1 MIRILLFLAAIAL
14 AGFGIGWLIERPG
27 SFTLVWQGWQIETSV
42 PVALLSIVLL
52 AAAVILV
59 WWFVR
64 TVFGIPDAL
73 SGFVRGRR
81 RRRGMNAVA
90 HGLMAVGIGD
100 GRAARRSANEARRLI
115 GDEPLALLLRAQ
127 AAQLAGDRDEA
138 EAAFRAM
145 LDRVETRPLGYR
157 GLYVEARRR
166 GDAAEALS
174 LAERAVKANPN
185 VPWAGPA
192 LLELQGARHD
202 WDGAL
207 ASVERSA
214 ANKLIRRPEARRQ
227 RAVLLTA
234 KALDLHER
242 GVTEEAL
249 DLAREAVKLAPDLIP
264 AAALAGRL
272 MAEDGNDR
280 RAGAVLEK
288 AWKAAPH
295 PDLAEVYVH
304 IRPGDSAAD
313 RLKRA
318 TYLNRMT
325 PGHPEAAMAVA
336 RAAVAARE
344 FAAAR
349 AALAPFTAQPS
360 RRVCVLMA
368 EIENAEHGDLGR
380 ARTWLARALSAAPD
394 PAWVADG
401 IVSDVWEPVSPVSGR
416 FDAFEWKVPQE
427 SLAGPESALLEPE
440 AAAPE
445 PGPPVP
451 PAIPAPVPAPPAAPA
466 PVTPPAPPPAVTPA
480 PAAPTPA
487 ARKPPSEV
495 LMPLA
500 RAPDDPGPD
509 DDDDLDRVAARPY

>member
-1 MIRILLFLAAIAL
+1 L

-42 PVALLSIVLL
+42 PVALLAIVLL
-52 AAAVILV
+52 AVAVILV

-64 TVFGIPDAL
+64 TVFGIPAAL
-73 SGFVRGRR
+73 SGFVRGRG

-90 HGLMAVGIGD
+90 DGLMAVGIGD

-207 ASVERSA
+207 AAVERHA
-214 ANKLIRRPEARRQ
+214 ATKLIDRAAARRQ

-234 KALDLHER
+234 KALELSDHDAA
-242 GVTEEAL
+242 EEAL
-249 DLAREAVKLAPDLIP
+249 DLAREGAKLAPDLVP

-272 MAEDGNDR
+272 MAETGGDR
-280 RAGAVLEK
+280 RAGIVLEK
-288 AWKAAPH
+288 TWKRAPH
-295 PDLAEVYVH
+295 PDL
-304 IRPGDSAAD
+304 
-313 RLKRA
+313 
-318 TYLNRMT
+318 
-325 PGHPEAAMAVA
+325 
-336 RAAVAARE
+336 
-344 FAAAR
+344 
-349 AALAPFTAQPS
+349 
-360 RRVCVLMA
+360 
-368 EIENAEHGDLGR
+368 
-380 ARTWLARALSAAPD
+380 
-394 PAWVADG
+394 
-401 IVSDVWEPVSPVSGR
+401 
-416 FDAFEWKVPQE
+416 
-427 SLAGPESALLEPE
+427 
-440 AAAPE
+440 
-445 PGPPVP
+445 
-451 PAIPAPVPAPPAAPA
+451 
-466 PVTPPAPPPAVTPA
+466 
-480 PAAPTPA
+480 
-487 ARKPPSEV
+487 
-495 LMPLA
+495 
-500 RAPDDPGPD
+500 
-509 DDDDLDRVAARPY
+509 